1 MLAEKGQIQFD
12 NTMTNSHR
20 YRIYFNVFTNLSL
33 NKTKRTRELIR
44 VTLENQKILARIQAK
59 QPQYSA
65 KKWVY
70 YYKVIRFQ
78 IGIIC
83 LLPKVDQSYWIKI

>member
-1 MLAEKGQIQFD
+1 MENGEIQFD

-20 YRIYFNVFTNLSL
+20 YRISSNVFTNLSL

-70 YYKVIRFQ
+70 YYKVMRFK
-78 IGIIC
+78 IGIC
-83 LLPKVDQSYWIKI
+83 LKLIKVIGSNNN